1 MTNPQSTCAAAAAR
15 YNKPSELAAELHKP
29 TEFTLFNRL
38 HFVLNNVANID
49 HLWRYLS
56 TIFTFSYELFTS
68 ALNVIHRSEQF
79 HSFCT
84 HYVWAIQ
91 YQTSYK
97 HFCSV
102 GFSVRAIISH
112 WITLNTIPNWTT
124 DFDVNFVWIFSKFR
138 NSYTLKFIQR
148 RNN

>member
-1 MTNPQSTCAAAAAR
+1 MTNPQSTCAAAGAR

-56 TIFTFSYELFTS
+56 TIFTFSYEPFTS

-84 HYVWAIQ
+84 NTFEQ
-91 YQTSYK
+91 
-97 HFCSV
+97 
-102 GFSVRAIISH
+102 FSIRPPK
-112 WITLNTIPNWTT
+112 NT
-124 DFDVNFVWIFSKFR
+124 FVLLVFQLEQLYHIE
-138 NSYTLKFIQR
+138 
-148 RNN
+148 